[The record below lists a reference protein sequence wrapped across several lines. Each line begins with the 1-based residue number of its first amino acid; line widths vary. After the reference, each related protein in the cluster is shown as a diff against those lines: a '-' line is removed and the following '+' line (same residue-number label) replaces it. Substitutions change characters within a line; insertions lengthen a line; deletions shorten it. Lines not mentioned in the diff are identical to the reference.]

1 MSAYFLIHHQKFN
14 PNYCILLIFYISPTY
29 RINAQKKLLQKIPA
43 DKLQTFSVHHRYA
56 PPLKDQAR
64 MQIHLHLRSNILNDE
79 DKTE

>member
-1 MSAYFLIHHQKFN
+1 MIQKIN
-14 PNYCILLIFYISPTY
+14 SSYCILLVFYISPTY
-29 RINAQKKLLQKIPA
+29 KINAQKKLLQKTPA

-56 PPLKDQAR
+56 TPLTDQAR